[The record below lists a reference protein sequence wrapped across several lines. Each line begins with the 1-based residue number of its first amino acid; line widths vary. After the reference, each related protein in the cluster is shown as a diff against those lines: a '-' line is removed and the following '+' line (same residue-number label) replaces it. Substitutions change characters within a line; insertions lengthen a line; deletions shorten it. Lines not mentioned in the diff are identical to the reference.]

1 MFIAWRSFSLLRSSV
16 GALTNDKWKIFSKA
30 HVEFQATGSR
40 MEDLT
45 SIERRAARI
54 KLLLMDCDGVLTDG
68 RLWLTEDGD
77 EQKSFNTQD
86 GLGLSLL
93 HHAGIKSG
101 IISGRTAKAVTRRA
115 EELGVE
121 FVRQGDPDK
130 IEAFEQ
136 VLEQAGVDEN
146 EVAFV
151 GDDLTD
157 IPIMK
162 RAELSVAVADA
173 VEETRSVAHY
183 VTRAKG
189 GQGAV
194 REVIEL
200 ILKSQGQ
207 WTDVTEKYL
216 K

>member
-1 MFIAWRSFSLLRSSV
+1 
-16 GALTNDKWKIFSKA
+16 
-30 HVEFQATGSR
+30 
-40 MEDLT
+40 MEDLP
-45 SIERRAARI
+45 SIERRASRI

-68 RLWLTEDGD
+68 RLWLTDDGD
-77 EQKSFNTQD
+77 EQKSFNTLD

-93 HHAGIKSG
+93 HRAGLKSG
-101 IISGRTAKAVTRRA
+101 IISGRTSKAVTRRA

-130 IEAFEQ
+130 IEAYEQ
-136 VLEQAGVDEN
+136 VLQQAGVDEN

-157 IPIMK
+157 IPIMR
-162 RAELSVAVADA
+162 RAELSVAVANA
-173 VEETRSVAHY
+173 VEETRLVAHY

-200 ILKSQGQ
+200 ILKSQGR
-207 WTDVTEKYL
+207 WADVTEKYL